1 MMQRIQTLFNRLAG
15 VASFEAD
22 RLALAH
28 AIYGDGDHRFLALET
43 PAYLR
48 RTGTRLAQAGHE
60 CAEAE
65 FSVPGGR

>member
-1 MMQRIQTLFNRLAG
+1 MMQRLQTLFNRLAG

-28 AIYGDGDHRFLALET
+28 AIYGEQDRYYATFET

-48 RTGTRLAQAGHE
+48 RQAG
-60 CAEAE
+60 
-65 FSVPGGR
+65 VLRGR

>member
-22 RLALAH
+22 RLALAR
-28 AIYGDGDHRFLALET
+28 AIYGDGDRRFLELET

-48 RTGTRLAQAGHE
+48 RQPKVT
-60 CAEAE
+60 
-65 FSVPGGR
+65 SVR

>member
-28 AIYGDGDHRFLALET
+28 AIYGDGDRRFLALEIASLSAAPGKGHR
-43 PAYLR
+43 PALR
-48 RTGTRLAQAGHE
+48 E
-60 CAEAE
+60 
-65 FSVPGGR
+65 

>member
-1 MMQRIQTLFNRLAG
+1 MAAFDNDRSPTMMQRIQTLFNRLAG

-28 AIYGDGDHRFLALET
+28 AIYGDDDHRFQALES

-48 RTGTRLAQAGHE
+48 RQAKVI
-60 CAEAE
+60 AM
-65 FSVPGGR
+65 R

>member
-28 AIYGDGDHRFLALET
+28 AIYGDDDHRFQALES

-48 RTGTRLAQAGHE
+48 RQAKVI
-60 CAEAE
+60 AM
-65 FSVPGGR
+65 R